1 MGYSTNIAEK
11 IILDNY
17 SHSWRA
23 FVTRALLLYFV
34 NL

>member
-17 SHSWRA
+17 SLKSTFA
-23 FVTRALLLYFV
+23 NVDKSEID
-34 NL
+34 